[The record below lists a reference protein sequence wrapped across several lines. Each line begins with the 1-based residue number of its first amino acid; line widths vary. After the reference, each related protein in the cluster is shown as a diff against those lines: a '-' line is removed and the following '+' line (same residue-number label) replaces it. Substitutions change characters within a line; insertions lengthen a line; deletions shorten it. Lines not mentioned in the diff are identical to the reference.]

1 MLIFDTIIFFLFIIY
16 AHSSRFYLLKRELDQ
31 LERQLKNTLKALS
44 LNPDYALEN
53 LLRAETSSK
62 QNALPLFL
70 LHHSGYY
77 ASVKKVSVLLSFQ
90 LSLRF
95 LMHNLG

>member
-1 MLIFDTIIFFLFIIY
+1 VFINYVIT
-16 AHSSRFYLLKRELDQ
+16 F
-31 LERQLKNTLKALS
+31 
-44 LNPDYALEN
+44 NPDYALEN

-62 QNALPLFL
+62 HNALPLFL

-95 LMHNLG
+95 LMLKIETKLVKANANAK

>member
-1 MLIFDTIIFFLFIIY
+1 MRLFCFSVRVIC
-16 AHSSRFYLLKRELDQ
+16 F
-31 LERQLKNTLKALS
+31 
-44 LNPDYALEN
+44 NPDYALEN
-53 LLRAETSSK
+53 LLRAETSTK

-95 LMHNLG
+95 LMHNLGLITRIVIEKETFLAAQILTN

>member
-1 MLIFDTIIFFLFIIY
+1 MLL
-16 AHSSRFYLLKRELDQ
+16 HK
-31 LERQLKNTLKALS
+31 

-90 LSLRF
+90 ISLRF
-95 LMHNLG
+95 LMHNLGERTSVVF

>member
-1 MLIFDTIIFFLFIIY
+1 MAGVAKSTTSI
-16 AHSSRFYLLKRELDQ
+16 SSFMPGYF
-31 LERQLKNTLKALS
+31 TF
-44 LNPDYALEN
+44 NPDYALEN

-62 QNALPLFL
+62 QNDLPLFL

-95 LMHNLG
+95 LMHNLGLIIQLMNR